1 MDPQIPV
8 ELIKA
13 IAEQDQNPVK
23 SSKKIWCKKILPI
36 IKLNLILFNLG
47 VQL

>member
-1 MDPQIPV
+1 MEMDPQILV

-13 IAEQDQNPVK
+13 IAEQDQNPVRVEKNLVQKNIANDKTK
-23 SSKKIWCKKILPI
+23 SYI
-36 IKLNLILFNLG
+36 